1 MVNKHPTSIIS
12 NNAKLGSNVNIGPYC
27 IVNKNVTIG
36 NNVEL
41 KAHVY
46 IDGNT
51 IIGNNCTFYP
61 YCSIGSSPQDLK
73 YKGEKSELK
82 IGNNNIFREYVT
94 VNPGTEGGG
103 LLTSIGNDCLFMI
116 SSHVAHDCKI
126 GNNVIMVN
134 NASLAGHVILEDYA
148 IMGAL
153 SGAHQFC
160 RIGKHSMIGGL
171 SGVDSDVIPY
181 GTVVGNRAYLSGL
194 NIIGLKRRGFSKD
207 VIQDL
212 RKAYG
217 LLFSSIEGTFSDRVK
232 EVSDEFFNNEPVQE
246 IVNFLSKEKS
256 RSICKPKN
264 DNS

>member
-1 MVNKHPTSIIS
+1 MINKHHTSIIS
-12 NNAKLGSNVNIGPYC
+12 EKAVLGSNVTIGPYC
-27 IVNKNVTIG
+27 IINENVKIG
-36 NNVEL
+36 NNVNL
-41 KAHVY
+41 KAHIY

-51 IIGNNCTFYP
+51 TIDDNCTFFP
-61 YCSIGSSPQDLK
+61 YCSIGTSPQDLK
-73 YKGEKSELK
+73 YKGEKSKLK
-82 IGNNNIFREYVT
+82 IGKNNIFREYVT
-94 VNPGTEGGG
+94 VNTGTQGGG
-103 LLTSIGNDCLFMI
+103 LETVIGDNCLFMI
-116 SSHVAHDCKI
+116 NAHVAHDCKI

-134 NASLAGHVILEDYA
+134 NASIAGHVILEDYA

-181 GTVVGNRAYLSGL
+181 GTVIGNRAYLSGL

-217 LLFSSIEGTFSDRVK
+217 LLFSSQEGTFSDRVK
-232 EVSDEFFNNEPVQE
+232 EVSEEFSDNEPIQE
-246 IVNFLSKEKS
+246 IVQFLKREKS

-264 DNS
+264 AN

>member
-1 MVNKHPTSIIS
+1 MINKHHTSIIS
-12 NNAKLGSNVNIGPYC
+12 EKAVLGSNVTIGPYC
-27 IVNKNVTIG
+27 IINENVKIG
-36 NNVEL
+36 NNVNL
-41 KAHVY
+41 KAHIY

-51 IIGNNCTFYP
+51 TIGDNCTFFP
-61 YCSIGSSPQDLK
+61 YCSIGTSPQDLK
-73 YKGEKSELK
+73 YKGEKSKLK

-94 VNPGTEGGG
+94 VNTGTEGGG
-103 LLTSIGNDCLFMI
+103 LETVIGDNCLFMI
-116 SSHVAHDCKI
+116 NAHVAHDCKI

-134 NASLAGHVILEDYA
+134 NASIAGHVILEDYA

-181 GTVVGNRAYLSGL
+181 GTVIGNRAYLSGL

-207 VIQDL
+207 IIQDL

-217 LLFSSIEGTFSDRVK
+217 LLFSSQEGTFSDRVK
-232 EVSDEFFNNEPVQE
+232 EVSEEFLDNEPIQE
-246 IVNFLSKEKS
+246 IVQFLKSEKS

-264 DNS
+264 AN

>member
-1 MVNKHPTSIIS
+1 MINKHHTSIIS
-12 NNAKLGSNVNIGPYC
+12 EKAVLGSNVTIGPYC
-27 IVNKNVTIG
+27 IINENVKIG
-36 NNVEL
+36 NNVNL

-51 IIGNNCTFYP
+51 TIGDNCTFFP
-61 YCSIGSSPQDLK
+61 YCSIGTSPQDLK
-73 YKGEKSELK
+73 YKGEESILQ

-94 VNPGTEGGG
+94 INPGTEGGG
-103 LLTSIGNDCLFMI
+103 LKTVIKDNCLFMI
-116 SSHVAHDCKI
+116 NAHVAHDCII

-181 GTVVGNRAYLSGL
+181 GTVIGNRAYLSGL
-194 NIIGLKRRGFSKD
+194 NIIGLKRRGFSKYI
-207 VIQDL
+207 IQDL

-217 LLFSSIEGTFSDRVK
+217 LLFSSQEGTFSDRVK
-232 EVSDEFFNNEPVQE
+232 EVSEEFSDNEPIQE
-246 IVNFLSKEKS
+246 IVQFLKSEKS
-256 RSICKPKN
+256 RSICKPN
-264 DNS
+264 NAN

>member
-1 MVNKHPTSIIS
+1 MINKHHTSIIS
-12 NNAKLGSNVNIGPYC
+12 EKTVLGSNVTIGPYC
-27 IVNKNVTIG
+27 IINENVKIG
-36 NNVEL
+36 NNVNL

-51 IIGNNCTFYP
+51 TIGNNCTFFP
-61 YCSIGSSPQDLK
+61 YCSIGTSPQDLK
-73 YKGEKSELK
+73 YKGEESTLK

-94 VNPGTEGGG
+94 INPGTEGGG
-103 LLTSIGNDCLFMI
+103 LKTVIKDNCLFMI
-116 SSHVAHDCKI
+116 NAHVAHDCKI

-181 GTVVGNRAYLSGL
+181 GTVIGNRAYLSGL

-207 VIQDL
+207 IIQDL

-217 LLFSSIEGTFSDRVK
+217 LLFSSQEGTFSDRVK
-232 EVSDEFFNNEPVQE
+232 EVSEEFLDNEPIQE
-246 IVNFLSKEKS
+246 IVQFLKSEKS

-264 DNS
+264 AN

>member
-1 MVNKHPTSIIS
+1 MINKHHTSIIS
-12 NNAKLGSNVNIGPYC
+12 ENAVLGSNVTIGPYC
-27 IVNKNVTIG
+27 IINKNVKIG
-36 NNVEL
+36 NNVNL

-51 IIGNNCTFYP
+51 TIGDNCTFFP
-61 YCSIGSSPQDLK
+61 YCSIGTSPQDLK
-73 YKGEKSELK
+73 YKGEESILQ

-94 VNPGTEGGG
+94 INPGTEGGG
-103 LLTSIGNDCLFMI
+103 LKTVIKDNCLFMI
-116 SSHVAHDCKI
+116 NAHVAHDCKI

-181 GTVVGNRAYLSGL
+181 GTVIGNRAYLSGL

-207 VIQDL
+207 IIQDL

-217 LLFSSIEGTFSDRVK
+217 LLFSSQEGIFSDRVK
-232 EVSDEFFNNEPVQE
+232 EVSEEFLDNEPIQE
-246 IVNFLSKEKS
+246 IVQFLKSEKS
-256 RSICKPKN
+256 RSI
-264 DNS
+264 

>member
-1 MVNKHPTSIIS
+1 MINKHHTSIIS
-12 NNAKLGSNVNIGPYC
+12 EKAVLGSNVTIGPYC
-27 IVNKNVTIG
+27 IINENVKIG
-36 NNVEL
+36 NNVNL
-41 KAHVY
+41 KAHIY

-51 IIGNNCTFYP
+51 TIDDNCTFFP
-61 YCSIGSSPQDLK
+61 YCSIGTSPQDLK
-73 YKGEKSELK
+73 YKGEISTLK
-82 IGNNNIFREYVT
+82 IGKNNVFREYVT
-94 VNPGTEGGG
+94 VNTGTEGGG
-103 LLTSIGNDCLFMI
+103 LETVIGDNCLFMI
-116 SSHVAHDCKI
+116 NAHVAHDCKI

-134 NASLAGHVILEDYA
+134 NASIAGHVILEDYA

-181 GTVVGNRAYLSGL
+181 GTVIGNRAYLSGL

-217 LLFSSIEGTFSDRVK
+217 LLFSSQEGTLSDRVK
-232 EVSDEFFNNEPVQE
+232 EASEEFSDNEPIQE
-246 IVNFLSKEKS
+246 IVQFLKREKS

-264 DNS
+264 AN

>member
-1 MVNKHPTSIIS
+1 MINKHHTSIIS
-12 NNAKLGSNVNIGPYC
+12 DKAVLGSNIKIGPYC
-27 IVNKNVTIG
+27 IINDHVKIG

-46 IDGNT
+46 LDGNT
-51 IIGNNCTFYP
+51 IIGDNCVFYP
-61 YCSIGSSPQDLK
+61 YCSIGTAPQDLK
-73 YKGEKSELK
+73 YRGEKSKLK

-94 VNPGTEGGG
+94 INPGTEGGG
-103 LLTSIGNDCLFMI
+103 LETTIGNNCLFMI

-194 NIIGLKRRGFSKD
+194 NIIGLKRRGFTKE
-207 VIQDL
+207 IIKDL

-217 LLFSSIEGTFSDRVK
+217 ILFSSEEGTFSERVK
-232 EVSDEFFNNEPVQE
+232 EISDEFKKNEPIKE
-246 IVNFLSKEKS
+246 IVSFLTKEKS

-264 DNS
+264 VN

>member
-1 MVNKHPTSIIS
+1 MNNIHHTSIIS
-12 NNAKLGSNVNIGPYC
+12 EKAILGSNVIIGPYC
-27 IVNKNVTIG
+27 IINENVKIG
-36 NNVEL
+36 NNVNL

-51 IIGNNCTFYP
+51 TIGDNCTFFP
-61 YCSIGSSPQDLK
+61 YCSIGTSPQDLK
-73 YKGEKSELK
+73 YKGEKSKLK

-103 LLTSIGNDCLFMI
+103 LITVIGDNCLFMI
-116 SSHVAHDCKI
+116 SAHVAHDCII

-181 GTVVGNRAYLSGL
+181 GTVIGNRAYLSGL

-217 LLFSSIEGTFSDRVK
+217 VLFSSQEGIFSDRVK
-232 EVSDEFFNNEPVQE
+232 EVSEEFSDNEPIQE
-246 IVNFLSKEKS
+246 IVQFLKSEKT

-264 DNS
+264 AN

>member
-1 MVNKHPTSIIS
+1 MVNKHHTSIVS
-12 NNAKLGSNVNIGPYC
+12 EKAVLGSNVTIGPYC
-27 IVNKNVTIG
+27 IINENVKIG
-36 NNVEL
+36 DNANL
-41 KAHVY
+41 IAHVY

-51 IIGNNCTFYP
+51 TIGDNCKFFP
-61 YCSIGSSPQDLK
+61 YCSIGTSPQDLK
-73 YKGEKSELK
+73 YKGEKSILK

-94 VNPGTEGGG
+94 INPGTEGGG
-103 LLTSIGNDCLFMI
+103 LKTVIGNNCLFMI
-116 SSHVAHDCKI
+116 NAHVAHDCEI

-134 NASLAGHVILEDYA
+134 NASIAGHVILEDFA

-171 SGVDSDVIPY
+171 SGVDGDVIPY
-181 GTVVGNRAYLSGL
+181 GTVIGNRAHLSGL

-207 VIQDL
+207 IIQDL

-217 LLFSSIEGTFSDRVK
+217 LLFSSQEGTFSDRVK
-232 EVSDEFFNNEPVQE
+232 EVSEEFLDNEPIQE
-246 IVNFLSKEKS
+246 IVQFLKSEKS

-264 DNS
+264 AN

>member
-1 MVNKHPTSIIS
+1 MINKHHTSIIS
-12 NNAKLGSNVNIGPYC
+12 EKAVLGSNVTIGPYC
-27 IVNKNVTIG
+27 IINENVKIG
-36 NNVEL
+36 NNVNL
-41 KAHVY
+41 KAHIY

-51 IIGNNCTFYP
+51 TIDDNCTFFP
-61 YCSIGSSPQDLK
+61 YCSIGTSPQDLK
-73 YKGEKSELK
+73 YKGEKSKLK
-82 IGNNNIFREYVT
+82 IGKNNIFREYVT

-103 LLTSIGNDCLFMI
+103 LETVIGDNCLFMI
-116 SSHVAHDCKI
+116 NAHVAHDCKI

-134 NASLAGHVILEDYA
+134 NASIAGHVILEDYA

-181 GTVVGNRAYLSGL
+181 GTVIGNRAYLSGL

-207 VIQDL
+207 IIQDL

-217 LLFSSIEGTFSDRVK
+217 LLFSSQEGTFSDRVK
-232 EVSDEFFNNEPVQE
+232 EVSEEFSDNEPIQE
-246 IVNFLSKEKS
+246 IVQFLKREKS

-264 DNS
+264 AN

>member
-1 MVNKHPTSIIS
+1 MINKHHTSIIS
-12 NNAKLGSNVNIGPYC
+12 EKAVLGSNVTIGPYC
-27 IVNKNVTIG
+27 IINENVKIG
-36 NNVEL
+36 NNVNL

-51 IIGNNCTFYP
+51 TIGDNCTFFP

-73 YKGEKSELK
+73 YRGEESILK
-82 IGNNNIFREYVT
+82 IGANNIFREYVT

-103 LLTSIGNDCLFMI
+103 LKTIIGDNCLFMI
-116 SSHVAHDCKI
+116 NAHVAHDCKI

-134 NASLAGHVILEDYA
+134 NASLAGHVILEDFA

-181 GTVVGNRAYLSGL
+181 GTVIGNRAYLSGL

-207 VIQDL
+207 IIQDL

-217 LLFSSIEGTFSDRVK
+217 LLFSSQEGTFSDRVK
-232 EVSDEFFNNEPVQE
+232 EVSEEFLDNEPIQE
-246 IVNFLSKEKS
+246 IVQFLKSEKS

-264 DNS
+264 AN

>member
-1 MVNKHPTSIIS
+1 MVNKHHTSIVS
-12 NNAKLGSNVNIGPYC
+12 EKAVLGSNVTIGPYC
-27 IVNKNVTIG
+27 IINENVKIG
-36 NNVEL
+36 DNANL
-41 KAHVY
+41 IAHVY

-51 IIGNNCTFYP
+51 TIGDNCKFFP
-61 YCSIGSSPQDLK
+61 YCSIGTSPQDLK
-73 YKGEKSELK
+73 YKGEKSILK

-94 VNPGTEGGG
+94 INPGTKGGG
-103 LLTSIGNDCLFMI
+103 LKTVIGNNCLFMI
-116 SSHVAHDCKI
+116 NAHVAHDCEI

-134 NASLAGHVILEDYA
+134 NASIAGHVILEDFA

-171 SGVDSDVIPY
+171 SGVDGDVIPY
-181 GTVVGNRAYLSGL
+181 GTVIGNRAHLSGL

-207 VIQDL
+207 IIQDL

-217 LLFSSIEGTFSDRVK
+217 LLFSSQEGTFSDRVK
-232 EVSDEFFNNEPVQE
+232 EVSEEFLDNEPIQE
-246 IVNFLSKEKS
+246 IVQFLKSEKS

-264 DNS
+264 AN

>member
-1 MVNKHPTSIIS
+1 MINKHHTSIIS
-12 NNAKLGSNVNIGPYC
+12 EKAVLGSNVTIGPYC
-27 IVNKNVTIG
+27 IINENVKIG
-36 NNVEL
+36 NNVNL

-51 IIGNNCTFYP
+51 TIGDNCTFFP
-61 YCSIGSSPQDLK
+61 YCSIGTSPQDLK
-73 YKGEKSELK
+73 YKGEESILQ

-94 VNPGTEGGG
+94 INPGTEGGG
-103 LLTSIGNDCLFMI
+103 LKTVIKDNCLFMI
-116 SSHVAHDCKI
+116 NAHVAHDCKI

-181 GTVVGNRAYLSGL
+181 GTVIGNRAYLSGL

-207 VIQDL
+207 IIQDL

-217 LLFSSIEGTFSDRVK
+217 LLFSSQEGTFSDRVRGLF
-232 EVSDEFFNNEPVQE
+232 SSLLDSS
-246 IVNFLSKEKS
+246 ISSLVN
-256 RSICKPKN
+256 
-264 DNS
+264 

>member
-1 MVNKHPTSIIS
+1 MINKHHTSIVS
-12 NNAKLGSNVNIGPYC
+12 EKAELGSNVTIGPYC
-27 IVNKNVTIG
+27 IVNENVKIG
-36 NNVEL
+36 NNVNL
-41 KAHVY
+41 IAHTY
-46 IDGNT
+46 IDGHTT
-51 IIGNNCTFYP
+51 IGDNCKFFP
-61 YCSIGSSPQDLK
+61 YCSIGTPPQDLK
-73 YKGEKSELK
+73 YKGEKSILK
-82 IGNNNIFREYVT
+82 IGDNNIFREYVT

-103 LLTSIGNDCLFMI
+103 LETVIGNDCLFMI
-116 SSHVAHDCKI
+116 SAHVAHDCRI

-134 NASLAGHVILEDYA
+134 NASIAGHVVLEDYA

-181 GTVVGNRAYLSGL
+181 GTVTGNRAYLSGL

-207 VIQDL
+207 IIQDL

-217 LLFSSIEGTFSDRVK
+217 ILFSSQEGTFSDRVK
-232 EVSDEFFNNEPVQE
+232 EVSEEFLDNEPIQE
-246 IVNFLSKEKS
+246 IVQFLKSEKS

-264 DNS
+264 AN

>member
-1 MVNKHPTSIIS
+1 MINQHSTAIVSKKAI
-12 NNAKLGSNVNIGPYC
+12 LGKNVNIGPYC
-27 IVNKNVTIG
+27 IINDNVKIG

-46 IDGNT
+46 LDGNT

-61 YCSIGSSPQDLK
+61 YCSIGTDPQDLK
-73 YKGEKSELK
+73 YRGENSNLR
-82 IGNNNIFREYVT
+82 IGNNNTFREYVT

-103 LLTSIGNDCLFMI
+103 LETVIGNDCLFMV
-116 SSHVAHDCKI
+116 SSHIAHDCKI

-134 NASLAGHVILEDYA
+134 NASLAGHVVLEDYA

-194 NIIGLKRRGFSKD
+194 NIIGLKRRGYSKD
-207 VIQDL
+207 IIQDL

-217 LLFSSIEGTFSDRVK
+217 VLFLSYEGTFLDRVK
-232 EVSDEFFNNEPVQE
+232 EISDGFSKNEPVKE
-246 IVNFLSKEKS
+246 IVNFLMKEKS

-264 DNS
+264 VT

>member
-1 MVNKHPTSIIS
+1 MINKHHTSIIS
-12 NNAKLGSNVNIGPYC
+12 EKAVLGSNVTIGPYC
-27 IVNKNVTIG
+27 IINENVKIG
-36 NNVEL
+36 NNVNL
-41 KAHVY
+41 KAHIY

-51 IIGNNCTFYP
+51 TIGDNCTFFP
-61 YCSIGSSPQDLK
+61 YCSIGTSPQDLK
-73 YKGEKSELK
+73 YKGEKSILK

-103 LLTSIGNDCLFMI
+103 LETVIGDNCLFMI
-116 SSHVAHDCKI
+116 NAHVAHDCKI

-134 NASLAGHVILEDYA
+134 NASIAGHVILEDYA

-181 GTVVGNRAYLSGL
+181 GTVIGNRAYLSGL

-207 VIQDL
+207 IIQDL

-217 LLFSSIEGTFSDRVK
+217 LLFSSQEGTFSDRVK
-232 EVSDEFFNNEPVQE
+232 EVSEEFLDNEPIQE
-246 IVNFLSKEKS
+246 IVQFLKSEKS

-264 DNS
+264 AN

>member
-1 MVNKHPTSIIS
+1 MINRHHTSIVS
-12 NNAKLGSNVNIGPYC
+12 EKAELGSNVTIGPYC
-27 IVNKNVTIG
+27 IINENVKIG
-36 NNVEL
+36 NNVNL
-41 KAHVY
+41 VAHTY

-51 IIGNNCTFYP
+51 TIGDNCKFFP
-61 YCSIGSSPQDLK
+61 YCSIGTPPQDLK
-73 YKGEKSELK
+73 YKGEDSILK

-103 LLTSIGNDCLFMI
+103 LETVIGNDCLFMI
-116 SSHVAHDCKI
+116 NAHVAHDCKI

-134 NASLAGHVILEDYA
+134 NASIAGHVVLEDYA

-181 GTVVGNRAYLSGL
+181 GTVIGNRAYLSGL
-194 NIIGLKRRGFSKD
+194 NIIGLKRRGFSKEI
-207 VIQDL
+207 IQDL

-217 LLFSSIEGTFSDRVK
+217 LLFSSQEGTFSDRVK
-232 EVSDEFFNNEPVQE
+232 EVSEEFLDNEPIQE
-246 IVNFLSKEKS
+246 IVQFLKSEKS

-264 DNS
+264 AN

>member
-1 MVNKHPTSIIS
+1 MISKHHTSIIS
-12 NNAKLGSNVNIGPYC
+12 EKAELGNNVTIGPYC
-27 IVNKNVTIG
+27 IINENVKIG
-36 NNVEL
+36 NNVNL
-41 KAHVY
+41 KAHIY

-51 IIGNNCTFYP
+51 TIGDNCTFFP
-61 YCSIGSSPQDLK
+61 FCSIGTSPQDLK
-73 YKGEKSELK
+73 YKGEKSILK
-82 IGNNNIFREYVT
+82 IGDNNIFREYVT
-94 VNPGTEGGG
+94 INPGTAGGG
-103 LLTSIGNDCLFMI
+103 LETVVGNNCLFMI
-116 SSHVAHDCKI
+116 NAHVAHDCSI

-134 NASLAGHVILEDYA
+134 NASIAGHVTLEDYA

-181 GTVVGNRAYLSGL
+181 GTVIGNRAYLTGL

-207 VIQDL
+207 IIQDL

-217 LLFSSIEGTFSDRVK
+217 LLFSSQEGTFSDRVK
-232 EVSDEFFNNEPVQE
+232 EVSEEFTDNEPIQE
-246 IVNFLSKEKS
+246 IVNFLISEKS

-264 DNS
+264 EN

>member
-1 MVNKHPTSIIS
+1 MTNKHHTSIVS
-12 NNAKLGSNVNIGPYC
+12 EKAVLGSNVTIGPYC
-27 IVNKNVTIG
+27 IINENVKIG
-36 NNVEL
+36 NNVNL
-41 KAHVY
+41 MAHVY

-51 IIGNNCTFYP
+51 TIGDNCKFFP
-61 YCSIGSSPQDLK
+61 YCSIGTSPQDLK
-73 YKGEKSELK
+73 FKGEKSILK

-94 VNPGTEGGG
+94 INPGTEGGG
-103 LLTSIGNDCLFMI
+103 LETVIGNNCLFMI
-116 SSHVAHDCKI
+116 NAHVAHDCKI

-134 NASLAGHVILEDYA
+134 NASIAGHVILEDFA

-181 GTVVGNRAYLSGL
+181 GTVTGNRAYLSGL
-194 NIIGLKRRGFSKD
+194 NIIGLKRRGFSKGI
-207 VIQDL
+207 IQDL

-217 LLFSSIEGTFSDRVK
+217 LLFSSQEGTFSDRVK
-232 EVSDEFFNNEPVQE
+232 EVSEEFLDNEPIQE
-246 IVNFLSKEKS
+246 IVQFLKSEKS

-264 DNS
+264 AN

>member
-1 MVNKHPTSIIS
+1 MNNIHHTSIIS
-12 NNAKLGSNVNIGPYC
+12 EKAILGSNVIIGPYC
-27 IVNKNVTIG
+27 IINENVKIG
-36 NNVEL
+36 NNVNL

-51 IIGNNCTFYP
+51 TIGDDCTFFP
-61 YCSIGSSPQDLK
+61 YSSIGTSPQDLK
-73 YKGEKSELK
+73 YKGEKSKLK
-82 IGNNNIFREYVT
+82 IGDNNIFREYVT

-103 LLTSIGNDCLFMI
+103 LETTIGNNCLFMI
-116 SSHVAHDCKI
+116 NAHVAHDCKI

-134 NASLAGHVILEDYA
+134 NASIAGHVILEDYA

-181 GTVVGNRAYLSGL
+181 GTVLGNRAYLSGL

-207 VIQDL
+207 IIQDL

-217 LLFSSIEGTFSDRVK
+217 LLFSSQEGTFSDRVK
-232 EVSDEFFNNEPVQE
+232 EVSEEFLDNEPIQE
-246 IVNFLSKEKS
+246 IVQFLKSEKS

-264 DNS
+264 AN

>member
-1 MVNKHPTSIIS
+1 MINQHHTSIIS
-12 NNAKLGSNVNIGPYC
+12 NKAELGSNVIVGPYC
-27 IVNKNVTIG
+27 IINENVKVGDNVNI
-36 NNVEL
+36 

-51 IIGNNCTFYP
+51 FIGNNCTFYP

-73 YKGEKSELK
+73 YKGEKSILK
-82 IGNNNIFREYVT
+82 IGNNNTFREYVT

-103 LLTSIGNDCLFMI
+103 LETVIGNQCLFMV

-134 NASLAGHVILEDYA
+134 NASLAGHVLLEDYA
-148 IMGAL
+148 IMGAM

-181 GTVVGNRAYLSGL
+181 GTVIGNRAHLSGL
-194 NIIGLKRRGFSKD
+194 NIIGLKRRGFSKPI
-207 VIQDL
+207 IQDL

-217 LLFSSIEGTFSDRVK
+217 LLFSSQEGTFSDRVK
-232 EVSDEFFNNEPVQE
+232 EVSEEFTNNEPVKE
-246 IVNFLSKEKS
+246 IVNFLKSEKS
-256 RSICKPKN
+256 RSICKPKDAN
-264 DNS
+264 

>member
-1 MVNKHPTSIIS
+1 MINKHHTSIIS
-12 NNAKLGSNVNIGPYC
+12 EKAILGSNVSIGPYC
-27 IVNKNVTIG
+27 IINENVKIG
-36 NNVEL
+36 NNVNL

-51 IIGNNCTFYP
+51 TIGDNCTFFP
-61 YCSIGSSPQDLK
+61 YCSIGTSPQDLK
-73 YKGEKSELK
+73 YKGEESTLK

-94 VNPGTEGGG
+94 INPGTEGGG
-103 LLTSIGNDCLFMI
+103 LKTVIKDNCLFMI
-116 SSHVAHDCKI
+116 NAHVAHDCII

-181 GTVVGNRAYLSGL
+181 GTVIGNRAYLSGL

-207 VIQDL
+207 IIQDL

-217 LLFSSIEGTFSDRVK
+217 LLFSSQEGTFSDRVK
-232 EVSDEFFNNEPVQE
+232 EVSEEFLDNEPIQE
-246 IVNFLSKEKS
+246 IVQFLKSEKS

-264 DNS
+264 AN